1 MKTCSPQLPLGIE
14 LRSDASYDN
23 YIWDDNAE
31 LRYGLKKLE
40 QGSEE
45 RCFVLWGGA
54 SSGKTHLLQAFS
66 QQLSMQ
72 KKQATYIPL
81 KQHKELSP
89 QVFEGLELLDA
100 VLLDDLDAVS
110 GRREWEEALFHLY
123 NRMINTKNLLLISA
137 ADIPARIDL
146 LLPDLSSRLQASEV
160 VRINPLADA
169 TKSKVLAMLAS
180 RKGMVLTVDVANY
193 LINRYPRDMATLS
206 TLLNELDRAS
216 LIAQR
221 KLTIPFVKEV
231 LKQ

>member
-1 MKTCSPQLPLGIE
+1 MKTCSPQLPLSIE

-31 LRYGLKKLE
+31 LHYGLKKLE

-45 RCFVLWGGA
+45 RCVVLWGGA
-54 SSGKTHLLQAFS
+54 SSGKTHLLQAFA
-66 QQLSMQ
+66 QRLGIQN
-72 KKQATYIPL
+72 KQATYIPL

-89 QVFEGLELLDA
+89 KVFEDLDLLDA

-123 NRMINTKNLLLISA
+123 NRIKNTNNLLLISA
-137 ADIPARIDL
+137 AGIPARIDL
-146 LLPDLSSRLQASEV
+146 LLPDLSSRLQAGGV
-160 VRINPLADA
+160 VRINPLTDA

-180 RKGMVLTVDVANY
+180 RKGMVLTIDVANY
-193 LINRYPRDMATLS
+193 LINRYPRDMTTLS
-206 TLLNELDRAS
+206 TLLNELDKAS

-231 LKQ
+231 LKR